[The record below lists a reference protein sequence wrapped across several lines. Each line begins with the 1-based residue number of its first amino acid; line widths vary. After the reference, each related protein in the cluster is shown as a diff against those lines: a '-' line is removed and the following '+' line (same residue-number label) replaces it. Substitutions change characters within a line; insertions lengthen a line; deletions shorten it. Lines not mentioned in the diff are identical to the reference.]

1 MIYKKKLC
9 SRCQGAGFYD
19 VRDNS
24 RQKKLETVQCPDCY
38 HKRAVLIGKIYKMST
53 IWYHAWHN
61 FLMYKKMASPATPEE
76 KHFIDQNCFFS
87 HIRHVLFRT
96 AVLETVKLITPY
108 NGKRTRDKYALPKLL
123 KTHNTRIDLWRQE
136 ELWEVI
142 KEDHKAVYDGLL
154 MLRDKVYAHT
164 DSGEIKDAGF
174 TNHQFELFLRD
185 IRELI
190 IDLTNVLAFGLIN
203 KQILMGDSLGHQI
216 RNWDDFQLL
225 MNAKKSRRLG
235 LTGS

>member
-1 MIYKKKLC
+1 
-9 SRCQGAGFYD
+9 
-19 VRDNS
+19 
-24 RQKKLETVQCPDCY
+24 
-38 HKRAVLIGKIYKMST
+38 
-53 IWYHAWHN
+53 
-61 FLMYKKMASPATPEE
+61 MYKKMASPATSEE
-76 KHFIDQNCFFS
+76 KHFIDRNCFYS

-96 AVLETVKLITPY
+96 AVLETVKLIRPY
-108 NGKRTRDKYALPKLL
+108 EEKGFVMTCTNTECPNIKPLKNKRDKYTLPKLL

-142 KEDHKAVYDGLL
+142 KEDHRAVYDGLL

-164 DSGEIKDAGF
+164 DSREIKDAGF

-203 KQILMGDSLGHQI
+203 KQILMGDSLAHQI

-225 MNAKKSRRLG
+225 IDAKKARRMG
-235 LTGS
+235 LIKS